1 MYVSIQRQ
9 EKYRHYT
16 EHHLP
21 ITLYHV
27 AYRELTRLPRS
38 NDDEIEV
45 YRIVAQA
52 IDYLSMFVHYM
63 YLAMEIAVG
72 LPPPEEMKVCTC
84 KSVSFQRARAAQ
96 RQLGV
101 YADMI

>member
-1 MYVSIQRQ
+1 M
-9 EKYRHYT
+9 HYQNVNCT
-16 EHHLP
+16 MWR
-21 ITLYHV
+21 TV
-27 AYRELTRLPRS
+27 TRLPRS
-38 NDDEIEV
+38 NDDEIEA

-52 IDYLSMFVHYM
+52 VDYLSMFVQYM

-84 KSVSFQRARAAQ
+84 KSVSFQRAAQ